1 MNPFTAEI
9 RVQYYDTDKMKVV
22 HHANYIRYFETAR
35 TEYLRSEGLAYSEME
50 KGDFQIPI
58 LSVQAKYKT
67 PAVYDELISVSC
79 RIVKLGPA
87 SMEIEYE
94 IRNAETGELHVTGRT
109 RHGFTNYNLK
119 PVPLKKHNPELYAF
133 FRRMYERDVNIDK

>member
-1 MNPFTAEI
+1 MNPFTTEI

-35 TEYLRSEGLAYSEME
+35 TEYLRNEGFAYSEME

-58 LSVQAKYKT
+58 LSVQAKYQT

-79 RIVKLGPA
+79 RLVKLGPA

-109 RHGFTNYNLK
+109 RHGFTSHDLK
-119 PVPLKKHNPELYAF
+119 PVPLKKHDPDLYAF
-133 FRRMYERDVNIDK
+133 FVKLYERDQAAEK